1 MSKLNNKGQNTE
13 VSTHFNEMEDNQA
26 VENAGS
32 LKKKRIASIDFVK
45 GVAIGFIILAHVALS
60 WLDSDWRYIYGLVFA
75 LLDIVGPSLFVFL
88 SALSVVFSVK
98 KKEGKINEKIIRN
111 RVFNRGFTI
120 IIIGI
125 LWNPMSLQT
134 MGVAGESVPFPANLW
149 GWNFLMFIGF
159 SQIFSYYA
167 LKLNKSTRL
176 IVGTIVIFISPFIR
190 AILYEG
196 KTAGN
201 IILSFFHFIFTSPL
215 PQVPFLPWI
224 AVCFISTIFG
234 EQLFEAM
241 MKETREA
248 YYKLFRLFSAYG
260 VSLIL
265 IGVFI
270 IVPYGVGFNQWEPGW
285 ALQTEETI
293 LKSEYLHIDLLR
305 IANRQNYYQFPGM
318 PLFLIRN
325 TAQNLF
331 YNLGAALL
339 IIAVSFYF
347 IDIKKKNNNA
357 IKMAIFYGNVSL
369 SLFLIQYLF
378 LPLFIGQFS
387 IVIVPFVYVA
397 YCGFLGLL
405 MYIWLKFFNGVG
417 TPEWLMSQLGKLGQK
432 KGSHNKK

>member
-1 MSKLNNKGQNTE
+1 M
-13 VSTHFNEMEDNQA
+13 
-26 VENAGS
+26 
-32 LKKKRIASIDFVK
+32 
-45 GVAIGFIILAHVALS
+45 
-60 WLDSDWRYIYGLVFA
+60 
-75 LLDIVGPSLFVFL
+75 LDIVGPSLFVFL

-98 KKEGKINEKIIRN
+98 KKKGKINEKIIRN
-111 RVFNRGFTI
+111 RVFTRGFTI

-134 MGVAGESVPFPANLW
+134 TGTSVPFPANLW

-167 LKLNKSTRL
+167 LKFNKSTRL
-176 IVGTIVIFISPFIR
+176 IIGTIVIFISPWIR
-190 AILYEG
+190 EILYSFKDDNLG
-196 KTAGN
+196 VS
-201 IILSFFHFIFTSPL
+201 ILHFIFTSPL
-215 PQVPFLPWI
+215 PQIPFLPWI

-234 EQLFEAM
+234 EQLFETM
-241 MKETREA
+241 MKGTREA
-248 YYKLFRLFSAYG
+248 YYKLVRLFSVYG
-260 VSLIL
+260 IALVL
-265 IGVFI
+265 IGIFI

-285 ALQTEETI
+285 ALKTEETI
-293 LKSEYLHIDLLR
+293 VYSEYLHIDLLR

-318 PLFLIRN
+318 PLFLIRSS
-325 TAQNLF
+325 AQNLF

-347 IDIKKKNNNA
+347 IDIKKKNNDA

-387 IVIVPFVYVA
+387 ITFAPFVIVAF
-397 YCGFLGLL
+397 CGFLGLL

-417 TPEWLMSQLGKLGQK
+417 TPEWLMSQVGKLGQK

>member
-1 MSKLNNKGQNTE
+1 MSIPI
-13 VSTHFNEMEDNQA
+13 EDDLSNDIK
-26 VENAGS
+26 NDRS
-32 LKKKRIASIDFVK
+32 KRIASIDFVK
-45 GVAIGFIILAHVALS
+45 GIAIIFIVFAHGALS
-60 WLDSDWRYIYGLVFA
+60 WFDNDWRYIYGLVFA

-98 KKEGKINEKIIRN
+98 KKKGKINEKIIRN
-111 RVFNRGFTI
+111 RVFTRGFMI

-134 MGVAGESVPFPANLW
+134 TGTSVPFPANLW

-167 LKLNKSTRL
+167 LKFNKRTRL
-176 IVGTIVIFISPFIR
+176 IVGTIVIFISPWIR
-190 AILYEG
+190 EILYSFKDDNLG
-196 KTAGN
+196 VS
-201 IILSFFHFIFTSPL
+201 ILHFIFTSPL

-234 EQLFEAM
+234 EQLFETM
-241 MKETREA
+241 MKGTREA
-248 YYKLFRLFSAYG
+248 YYKLFHLFSAYG
-260 VSLIL
+260 IALVILGIFIL
-265 IGVFI
+265 I
-270 IVPYGVGFNQWEPGW
+270 PYDISFSQWEPGW
-285 ALQTEETI
+285 ALQTEDTI
-293 LKSEYLHIDLLR
+293 VYSEYLHIDLLE

-369 SLFLIQYLF
+369 SLFLIQYIF
-378 LPLFIGQFS
+378 LPLYIGQFS
-387 IVIVPFVYVA
+387 IIFAPFVIVG
-397 YCGFLGLL
+397 YCGFLGFL
-405 MYIWLKFFNGVG
+405 MYIWLKYFKGVG
-417 TPEWLMSQLGKLGQK
+417 TPEWLMRKIGSSGQRK
-432 KGSHNKK
+432 NKS

>member
-1 MSKLNNKGQNTE
+1 MSTIINKDQDFEISNIPNDDKKNQGENN
-13 VSTHFNEMEDNQA
+13 ST
-26 VENAGS
+26 S
-32 LKKKRIASIDFVK
+32 SKRIASIDFVK
-45 GVAIGFIILAHVALS
+45 GVAIGLIILAHTALS
-60 WLDSDWRYIYGLVFA
+60 WLDNEWRYVYGLVFA

-98 KKEGKINEKIIRN
+98 KKKGKINEKIIRN
-111 RVFNRGFTI
+111 KVFTRGLTI

-134 MGVAGESVPFPANLW
+134 TGGGSVPFPANLW

-159 SQIFSYYA
+159 SQIFSYYG
-167 LKLNKSTRL
+167 LKLKKSTRL
-176 IVGTIVIFISPFIR
+176 IIGTIIIFISPWVREVLFSFKDDNPAVFI
-190 AILYEG
+190 L
-196 KTAGN
+196 
-201 IILSFFHFIFTSPL
+201 HFIFTSPL

-234 EQLFEAM
+234 EQLFETM
-241 MKETREA
+241 MKGTREA
-248 YYKLFRLFSAYG
+248 NYKLVRLFSIYG

-265 IGVFI
+265 IGVFMV
-270 IVPYGVGFNQWEPGW
+270 VPYGLGFNQWQPGW
-285 ALQTEETI
+285 ALQTATTMGGNIEY
-293 LKSEYLHIDLLR
+293 SEYLHIDLLR
-305 IANRQNYYQFPGM
+305 IANRQDYYQFPGM
-318 PLFLIRN
+318 PLFLIRS

-339 IIAVSFYF
+339 MIAVSFYF
-347 IDIKKKNNNA
+347 IDIKKKSGNA

-387 IVIVPFVYVA
+387 IIFLPIVFVA

-417 TPEWLMSQLGKLGQK
+417 TPEWLMSQLGNLGQK
-432 KGSHNKK
+432 KKKS

>member
-1 MSKLNNKGQNTE
+1 MSTLINKDQDFEISKVPNDGKENLGENN
-13 VSTHFNEMEDNQA
+13 ST
-26 VENAGS
+26 S
-32 LKKKRIASIDFVK
+32 SKRIASIDFVK
-45 GVAIGFIILAHVALS
+45 GVAIGWIVLAHVALS
-60 WLDSDWRYIYGLVFA
+60 WLDNDWRYIYGLVFA
-75 LLDIVGPSLFVFL
+75 LVDIVGPSLFVFL
-88 SALSVVFSVK
+88 SALSVVFSVRK
-98 KKEGKINEKIIRN
+98 KKGKINEKIIRN
-111 RVFNRGFTI
+111 RVFTRGFTI

-134 MGVAGESVPFPANLW
+134 VGGSVPFPANLW

-167 LKLNKSTRL
+167 LKLNKSARL
-176 IVGTIVIFISPFIR
+176 IVGTIVIFISPWIR

-234 EQLFEAM
+234 EQLFETM

-270 IVPYGVGFNQWEPGW
+270 IVPYGAGFNQWEPGW

-293 LKSEYLHIDLLR
+293 VYSEYLHIDLLR

-347 IDIKKKNNNA
+347 IDIKKKSGNA

-387 IVIVPFVYVA
+387 IVIIPFVYVA

-405 MYIWLKFFNGVG
+405 MYIWLKFFNGIG
-417 TPEWLMSQLGKLGQK
+417 TPEWLMSQLGKKGQK

>member
-1 MSKLNNKGQNTE
+1 MSIPI
-13 VSTHFNEMEDNQA
+13 EDDLSNDIK
-26 VENAGS
+26 NDRS
-32 LKKKRIASIDFVK
+32 KRIASIDFVK
-45 GVAIGFIILAHVALS
+45 GIAIGFIVFAHGALS
-60 WLDSDWRYIYGLVFA
+60 WFDNDWRYIYGLVFA

-98 KKEGKINEKIIRN
+98 KKKGKINEKIIRN
-111 RVFNRGFTI
+111 RVFTRGFTI

-134 MGVAGESVPFPANLW
+134 TGISVPFPANLW

-167 LKLNKSTRL
+167 LKFNKRTRL
-176 IVGTIVIFISPFIR
+176 IVGTMVIFISPWIR
-190 AILYEG
+190 EILYSFKDDNLG
-196 KTAGN
+196 VS
-201 IILSFFHFIFTSPL
+201 ILHFIFTSPL

-234 EQLFEAM
+234 EQLFETM
-241 MKETREA
+241 MKGTREA
-248 YYKLFRLFSAYG
+248 YYKLFHLFSAYG
-260 VSLIL
+260 IALVILGIFIL
-265 IGVFI
+265 I
-270 IVPYGVGFNQWEPGW
+270 PYDISFSQWEPGW
-285 ALQTEETI
+285 ALQTEDTI
-293 LKSEYLHIDLLR
+293 VYTEYLHIDLLE

-347 IDIKKKNNNA
+347 IDIKKKNNDA

-369 SLFLIQYLF
+369 SLFLIQYIF
-378 LPLFIGQFS
+378 LPLYIGQFS
-387 IVIVPFVYVA
+387 IIFAPFVIVG
-397 YCGFLGLL
+397 YCGFLGFL
-405 MYIWLKFFNGVG
+405 MYVWLKFFNGVG
-417 TPEWLMSQLGKLGQK
+417 TPEWLMRKIGSIGQRK
-432 KGSHNKK
+432 KKS

>member
-1 MSKLNNKGQNTE
+1 MSIPIEDDLSNDIK
-13 VSTHFNEMEDNQA
+13 NER
-26 VENAGS
+26 S
-32 LKKKRIASIDFVK
+32 KRIASIDFVK
-45 GVAIGFIILAHVALS
+45 GIAIIFIVFAHGALS
-60 WLDSDWRYIYGLVFA
+60 WLDNDWRYAYGLVFA

-98 KKEGKINEKIIRN
+98 KKKGKINEKIIRN
-111 RVFNRGFTI
+111 RVFTRGFTI

-134 MGVAGESVPFPANLW
+134 IGSSVPFPANLW

-167 LKLNKSTRL
+167 LKFNKRTRL
-176 IVGTIVIFISPFIR
+176 IVGTIVIFISPWIR
-190 AILYEG
+190 EILYSFKDDNLG
-196 KTAGN
+196 VS
-201 IILSFFHFIFTSPL
+201 ILHFIFTSPL

-234 EQLFEAM
+234 EQLFETM
-241 MKETREA
+241 MKGTREA
-248 YYKLFRLFSAYG
+248 YYKLFHLFSAYG
-260 VSLIL
+260 IALVILGIFIL
-265 IGVFI
+265 I
-270 IVPYGVGFNQWEPGW
+270 PYDISFSQWEPGW
-285 ALQTEETI
+285 ALQTEDTI
-293 LKSEYLHIDLLR
+293 VYSEYLHIDLLE

-347 IDIKKKNNNA
+347 IDIKKKNNNT

-369 SLFLIQYLF
+369 SLFLIQYIF
-378 LPLFIGQFS
+378 LPLYIGQFS
-387 IVIVPFVYVA
+387 IIFAPFVIVG
-397 YCGFLGLL
+397 YCGFLGFL
-405 MYIWLKFFNGVG
+405 MYIWLKYFNGVG
-417 TPEWLMSQLGKLGQK
+417 TPEWLMRKIGSRGQRK
-432 KGSHNKK
+432 NKS

>member
-1 MSKLNNKGQNTE
+1 MSIPI
-13 VSTHFNEMEDNQA
+13 EDDLSNDIK
-26 VENAGS
+26 NDRS
-32 LKKKRIASIDFVK
+32 KRIASIDFVK
-45 GVAIGFIILAHVALS
+45 GIAIIFIVFAHGALS
-60 WLDSDWRYIYGLVFA
+60 WFDNDWRYIYGLVFA

-98 KKEGKINEKIIRN
+98 KKKGKINEKIIRN
-111 RVFNRGFTI
+111 RVFTRGFTI

-134 MGVAGESVPFPANLW
+134 TGTSVPFPANLW

-167 LKLNKSTRL
+167 LKFNKRTRL
-176 IVGTIVIFISPFIR
+176 IVGTIVIFISPWIR
-190 AILYEG
+190 EILYSFKDDNLG
-196 KTAGN
+196 VS
-201 IILSFFHFIFTSPL
+201 ILHFIFTSPL

-234 EQLFEAM
+234 EQLFETM
-241 MKETREA
+241 MKGTREA
-248 YYKLFRLFSAYG
+248 YYKLFHLFSAYG
-260 VSLIL
+260 IALVILGIFIL
-265 IGVFI
+265 I
-270 IVPYGVGFNQWEPGW
+270 PYDISFSQWEPGW
-285 ALQTEETI
+285 ALQTEDTI
-293 LKSEYLHIDLLR
+293 VYSEYLHIDLLE

-369 SLFLIQYLF
+369 SLFLIQYIF
-378 LPLFIGQFS
+378 LPLYIGQFS
-387 IVIVPFVYVA
+387 IIFAPFVIVG
-397 YCGFLGLL
+397 YCGFLGFL
-405 MYIWLKFFNGVG
+405 MYIWLKYFKGVG
-417 TPEWLMSQLGKLGQK
+417 TPEWLMRKIGSSGQRK
-432 KGSHNKK
+432 NKS